1 MWSNMPWFADLVRES
16 GSEKAAFDRL
26 ASMATP
32 LARYAAADDIA
43 RLIIMLLSDE
53 APITGATLVV
63 DGGYTL

>member
-1 MWSNMPWFADLVRES
+1 MWTRLPWFNDLVREA
-16 GSEKAAFDRL
+16 GSERGAFDKL
-26 ASMATP
+26 AKQATP

-53 APITGATLVV
+53 SPITGATLVV